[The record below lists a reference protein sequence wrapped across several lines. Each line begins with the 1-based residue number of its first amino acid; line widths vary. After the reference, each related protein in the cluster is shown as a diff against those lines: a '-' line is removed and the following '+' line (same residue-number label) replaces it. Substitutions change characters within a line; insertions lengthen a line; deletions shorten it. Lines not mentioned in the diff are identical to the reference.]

1 MCKPRLCYLYLSFFP
16 ISALS
21 VHPCALIRSLYDPPL
36 APPFFILIHPEE
48 VKKKSKKLYLH
59 LYFRPVLSFVNTSM
73 CIVCFWLIVYHPC
86 PGLWCH
92 FTQIPRHRH
101 RFISFSFP
109 FLFVCECDV
118 FDLLSAVCLPP
129 SLHATKPSG
138 TCDTIDRTE
147 ANCCLTFG
155 KSRTSLSSPISLP
168 SLPPRGD
175 RRADMEIVP
184 PLSVV
189 FRS

>member
-1 MCKPRLCYLYLSFFP
+1 
-16 ISALS
+16 
-21 VHPCALIRSLYDPPL
+21 
-36 APPFFILIHPEE
+36 
-48 VKKKSKKLYLH
+48 
-59 LYFRPVLSFVNTSM
+59 M
-73 CIVCFWLIVYHPC
+73 CIVCFWLIVSHPC

-175 RRADMEIVP
+175 RRADMEITPPSLRRVPFLSEEVGSVCTYTVYSQGFGPHEFTAWVP
-184 PLSVV
+184 PTDRTQTSVGALG
-189 FRS
+189 SSLAA